1 MSSFEKI
8 EDMKKVFIALA
19 NQKGGSGKSTLC
31 ALFANYLVEKGKKLF
46 VGDFDNQ
53 GTLVSARKSDLLFF
67 PETDVPYNLKGYE
80 IALEGSH
87 TIKENYDY
95 INAKLDEMPSSVDVV
110 LLDTPGNLD
119 EDNLL
124 SLFQRM
130 DYIITPFAYDRGSWD
145 SLKMYRKA
153 LRILKSPKY
162 EYKAH
167 FEVFFILNKFDS
179 RIGTTEEHAVWA
191 DMNKILSGEGLLT
204 PMIKN
209 IAELKRFNTLFL
221 TRKQRETVLPCFDFI
236 YQQIFG
242 EEDSK

>member
-1 MSSFEKI
+1 
-8 EDMKKVFIALA
+8 
-19 NQKGGSGKSTLC
+19 
-31 ALFANYLVEKGKKLF
+31 
-46 VGDFDNQ
+46 
-53 GTLVSARKSDLLFF
+53 
-67 PETDVPYNLKGYE
+67 
-80 IALEGSH
+80 
-87 TIKENYDY
+87 
-95 INAKLDEMPSSVDVV
+95 MPSSVDVV

-179 RIGTTEEHAVWA
+179 RIGTAEEHAVWA
-191 DMNKILSGEGLLT
+191 DMIRFFQGEGLLT

-221 TRKQRETVLPCFDFI
+221 TRKQRETVFTLF
-236 YQQIFG
+236 
-242 EEDSK
+242 

>member
-1 MSSFEKI
+1 
-8 EDMKKVFIALA
+8 
-19 NQKGGSGKSTLC
+19 
-31 ALFANYLVEKGKKLF
+31 
-46 VGDFDNQ
+46 
-53 GTLVSARKSDLLFF
+53 
-67 PETDVPYNLKGYE
+67 
-80 IALEGSH
+80 
-87 TIKENYDY
+87 
-95 INAKLDEMPSSVDVV
+95 
-110 LLDTPGNLD
+110 
-119 EDNLL
+119 
-124 SLFQRM
+124 
-130 DYIITPFAYDRGSWD
+130 
-145 SLKMYRKA
+145 MYRKA

-221 TRKQRETVLPCFDFI
+221 TRKQRETVSPCFDFI

-242 EEDSK
+242 EEDRK